1 MLDLFINSY
10 ITLDY
15 KELFNRLLLLI
26 SSPAKAW
33 EEIIVE
39 EDKRKVLAAFVYPLI
54 GLCGLAVFL
63 GSISFDFES
72 FSLQTAMTKACSV
85 LVSLFGGYFLASYL
99 VNLYG
104 MKALKRE
111 SELVLC
117 RQFVGYSMSVL
128 FVLDI
133 VLGLFPSFFILR
145 WVLQFYIVWVIWE
158 GAQKLMGVKEEKL
171 LSYTLIVSA
180 IVMLSPAVLKML
192 FDYLSVTLR

>member
-1 MLDLFINSY
+1 MN
-10 ITLDY
+10 Y

-33 EEIIVE
+33 EEILIE

-63 GSISFDFES
+63 GSLSFSFDA

-85 LVSLFGGYFLASYL
+85 LISLFGGYFLASYL

-111 SELVLC
+111 HELILC
-117 RQFVGYSMSVL
+117 QQFVGYPMSVL

-145 WVLQFYIVWVIWE
+145 WILQFYMVWVVWE
-158 GAQKLMGVKEEKL
+158 GAQKLMMVKEEKL

-180 IVMLSPAVLKML
+180 IIILSPIVLKVL
-192 FDYLSVTLR
+192 FDYMSVTLR

>member
-1 MLDLFINSY
+1 LN
-10 ITLDY
+10 Y

-33 EEIIVE
+33 EEILVE
-39 EDKRKVLAAFVYPLI
+39 EDKRKVLADFVYPLI

-63 GSISFDFES
+63 GSISFDFEA

-85 LVSLFGGYFLASYL
+85 LISLFGGYFLAAYL

-104 MKALKRE
+104 QKALDRGT
-111 SELVLC
+111 ELALC
-117 RQFVGYSMSVL
+117 QQLVGYSMSVL

-145 WVLQFYIVWVIWE
+145 WILQFYIVWIVWE
-158 GAQKLMGVKEEKL
+158 GAQKLMKVEEEKL

-180 IVMLSPAVLKML
+180 LIIFSPMVLKVL

>member
-1 MLDLFINSY
+1 MS
-10 ITLDY
+10 Y

-33 EEIIVE
+33 EEILVE
-39 EDKRKVLAAFVYPLI
+39 EDRRKVLAGFVYPLI

-63 GSISFDFES
+63 GSVSLDFEA

-85 LVSLFGGYFLASYL
+85 VVSLFGGYFLAAYL

-111 SELVLC
+111 QELVLC

-128 FVLDI
+128 FLLDI
-133 VLGLFPSFFILR
+133 VLGLFPGFFILR
-145 WVLQFYIVWVIWE
+145 WILQFYIVWIVWE
-158 GAQKLMGVKEEKL
+158 GARKLMKVGEKKL
-171 LSYTLIVSA
+171 LPYTLVVSAFIIVSPM
-180 IVMLSPAVLKML
+180 MLKVL